1 MVANGTSVDP
11 SQHDSNQHCA
21 IASNAAAL
29 PQLLVEEGVHGALA
43 RSVRTRSRAAFSVDR
58 SGAPPSYL

>member
-21 IASNAAAL
+21 LASTAAAL
-29 PQLLVEEGVHGALA
+29 PQWLVEEGV
-43 RSVRTRSRAAFSVDR
+43 TRRPRAV
-58 SGAPPSYL
+58 G